1 LVQQA
6 AVLPSARWEESV
18 QLLAVPGELS
28 VRKEARPSEQQEA
41 ALWVQLEVLPSA
53 GPGVW
58 DVQPVAELSARPL
71 EERLSAVLPSAV
83 LLAEPWVLAS
93 GQAALLAQR

>member
-1 LVQQA
+1 M
-6 AVLPSARWEESV
+6 
-18 QLLAVPGELS
+18 QLLVGPVEPP

-41 ALWVQLEVLPSA
+41 ALWVQLEGQPSA
-53 GPGVW
+53 GPAVW

-71 EERLSAVLPSAV
+71 EERLSAALPSAV

-93 GQAALLAQR
+93 GQVALLAQR